1 MNNTV
6 NEVDWVAQGKFWA
19 SVHPRVKRMAVEYFT
34 IPQELEFELL
44 PSPHLSIAKML
55 DFPLPLQN
63 NIITAT
69 QPAQFFSINRPD
81 ITVTTNFKVTEDGG
95 FTQAGD
101 AELPDTAVEEEEG
114 GDLRARSPD
123 FFGYIFRGAAPGS
136 SPTSPP
142 VPDNVLSAI
151 GVKSGSMSANPM
163 DWAFFLANSFQAQFT
178 RRLHRP
184 MIAATSSVIFRL
196 LCTPKSLVDAPMGRL
211 NDADRDLNPRPN
223 SRTRKHEAALSPV
236 QRMPTELISLIF
248 TFTQPPFATSDG
260 LFKHPGRTMAP
271 QCRVQP
277 LAGHR
282 PFPALSLGNDMSRFH
297 SRLEAHLERSQQRA
311 GTACSV
317 SPALHCDRWETI
329 SFTGSAMLYYH
340 LDSIRGNLSLLRAID
355 IRVRQEHCVPR
366 GGSLTIFDSCPR
378 LHEAFINP
386 GRYGG
391 DRRLAI
397 DLPFSQLHRYS
408 GSNSWANHAYVLRS
422 NSSNLV
428 DCVLHLIGSPALSES
443 PILLPHLRRLSV
455 SSTDLLELLDTPVL
469 EELYS
474 HDSVP
479 LPRDFGPCAPAAEAL
494 RRGHP
499 LRGSS
504 GADPSFASHLFAIL
518 GVGSR
523 PPKQDEDGHGV
534 PASTLALCA
543 LSLCFVP
550 DSDRSSAPA
559 PVGQGALL
567 GFVESQLG
575 SLRSLEII

>member
-1 MNNTV
+1 
-6 NEVDWVAQGKFWA
+6 
-19 SVHPRVKRMAVEYFT
+19 
-34 IPQELEFELL
+34 
-44 PSPHLSIAKML
+44 
-55 DFPLPLQN
+55 
-63 NIITAT
+63 
-69 QPAQFFSINRPD
+69 
-81 ITVTTNFKVTEDGG
+81 
-95 FTQAGD
+95 
-101 AELPDTAVEEEEG
+101 
-114 GDLRARSPD
+114 
-123 FFGYIFRGAAPGS
+123 
-136 SPTSPP
+136 
-142 VPDNVLSAI
+142 
-151 GVKSGSMSANPM
+151 
-163 DWAFFLANSFQAQFT
+163 
-178 RRLHRP
+178 
-184 MIAATSSVIFRL
+184 
-196 LCTPKSLVDAPMGRL
+196 
-211 NDADRDLNPRPN
+211 
-223 SRTRKHEAALSPV
+223 
-236 QRMPTELISLIF
+236 MPTELISLIF

-260 LFKHPGRTMAP
+260 LSSIQEGPWLLSAVCSRWRAI
-271 QCRVQP
+271 
-277 LAGHR
+277 
-282 PFPALSLGNDMSRFH
+282 ALSQPCLWATICLDFTYEDWQSPSFELLQ
-297 SRLEAHLERSQQRA
+297 SRLEAHLERSQQVPLHITFRA
-311 GTACSV
+311 FWHEALCRERELRV
-317 SPALHCDRWETI
+317 LYLLALHCDRWETI

-479 LPRDFGPCAPAAEAL
+479 YPVILARVPQLRKLFVAGIPSADHLERILRATPPTVAELCLYLPVQ
-494 RRGHP
+494 
-499 LRGSS
+499 
-504 GADPSFASHLFAIL
+504 FASHLFAIL

-575 SLRSLEII
+575 SLRSLKLYSGGVPLLMPLMERLLVVRFPSSGALYANMVPEDFRLCNLDPNLYVPHAYL